1 MSPRE
6 PWSASA
12 VRARVKEL
20 AAQAGGDESCAEKC
34 AERFENCTDSCGP
47 DDVKCVQRCGKAYRD
62 CLRRC
67 GASPAALAALD
78 AFLAGL
84 DELPE

>member
-6 PWSASA
+6 RWSATA
-12 VRARVKEL
+12 ARAQFRNL

-34 AERFENCTDSCGP
+34 SERYENCADGCGP

-67 GASPAALAALD
+67 GGSQAALD
-78 AFLAGL
+78 AL
-84 DELPE
+84 DAILVEFDTTPE